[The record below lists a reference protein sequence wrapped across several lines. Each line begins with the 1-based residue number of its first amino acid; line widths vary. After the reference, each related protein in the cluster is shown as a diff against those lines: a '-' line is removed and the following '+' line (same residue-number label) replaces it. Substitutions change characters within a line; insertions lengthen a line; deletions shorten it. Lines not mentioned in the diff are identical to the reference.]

1 MNDQEQWRRIVAGD
15 AQAFTAFYQ
24 ATAPR
29 LLAFLQHMVGSRE
42 AAEDVAQETYAG
54 IWRHPGGY
62 HPERGS
68 ARGYLFGA
76 GRRRAQ
82 EWWRRRGSVTEEVVE
97 VSAESHTERQ
107 SMLLDALDRLPTEQ
121 RTLLWLREVEGL
133 SYDELAKTLDI
144 PLGTV
149 RSPLFTAREALRRIW
164 TGSGKGERNEMR

>member
-1 MNDQEQWRRIVAGD
+1 MNEQEQWTRIVAGD

-29 LLAFLQHMVGSRE
+29 LLAFLHRMVGSRE
-42 AAEDVAQETYAG
+42 AAEDVAQETYAS
-54 IWRHPGGY
+54 IWLHPRGY
-62 HPERGS
+62 RPECGS

-82 EWWRRRGSVTEEVVE
+82 EWWRRHGPMMEEVVE
-97 VSAESHTERQ
+97 VVAEARVERQ
-107 SMLLDALDRLPTEQ
+107 TILLDALDRLPTEQ

-133 SYDELAKTLDI
+133 TYDELAETLDI

-149 RSPLFTAREALRRIW
+149 RSRLFTAREAMRRIW
-164 TGSGKGERNEMR
+164 SGGEKGKHNEMR